1 MLCKYNFKIEEV
13 SRRQKEISSSIVS
26 SSLSLWARWN
36 MEERKSE
43 PGSALGGI
51 KVTQSGCQRSP
62 SFPRHRQASS
72 VTAGTQRSLALPA
85 AGKPP
90 RGSVEEAAYLSLF
103 WATQGDMGQR

>member
-1 MLCKYNFKIEEV
+1 MFCKYNFKIEEV

-26 SSLSLWARWN
+26 SLWARWN

-72 VTAGTQRSLALPA
+72 VTVGDTRSLALPA